1 MIDDESS
8 TKPDPGS
15 TKRNPSV
22 INDESGP
29 AIEFGELLEELT
41 YDTAWPAPSGQ
52 EADIPKALALSLD
65 KCYCQEAERN
75 HQVKS

>member
-8 TKPDPGS
+8 TKPDLGS
-15 TKRNPSV
+15 TKINPIV
-22 INDESGP
+22 IDDESGP
-29 AIEFGELLEELT
+29 AIKFGELLEELT
-41 YDTAWPAPSGQ
+41 YDIAWPAPSGQ

-75 HQVKS
+75 HQGKS